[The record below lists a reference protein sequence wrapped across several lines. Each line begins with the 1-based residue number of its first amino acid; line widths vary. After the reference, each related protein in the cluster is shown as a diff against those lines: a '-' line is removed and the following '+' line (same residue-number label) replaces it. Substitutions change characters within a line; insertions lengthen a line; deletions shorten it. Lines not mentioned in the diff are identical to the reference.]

1 MPATSAAFGSGPR
14 PEGFGVAGE
23 LTRSLSGRTL
33 CKIVQNVETIQ
44 SYVNNFRR
52 HLSPILRP
60 DIGATITAYP
70 SLAPGAVLVVL
81 FAKDTPSRDTIEPPF
96 PSVGEILKVVPQR
109 MIAAPSF
116 SGIRFGGT
124 NISMEPNR
132 IVLIKGEDDDNEW
145 DDRAAARDVQR
156 FANPPNRR

>member
-1 MPATSAAFGSGPR
+1 
-14 PEGFGVAGE
+14 
-23 LTRSLSGRTL
+23 
-33 CKIVQNVETIQ
+33 VQNVETIQ

-52 HLSPILRP
+52 HLSPVLRP

-70 SLAPGAVLVVL
+70 ARDPGAVLVVM
-81 FAKDTPSRDTIEPPF
+81 FAKDAPSRDTIEPPF

-109 MIAAPSF
+109 MIDATNF

-132 IVLIKGEDDDNEW
+132 VVLIKGEDDNNEW

-156 FANPPNRR
+156 IANPHRR